1 MCQFSDCR
9 CVHVSCIVSQKSCLR
24 YNEKGQSLKRET
36 WGQSASDL
44 TAGLRGGLTL
54 LYFVEYWLH
63 TEKDE
68 GSNLHCFVVFYSF
81 ICSGLCTQDETLCL
95 ISSIGRILV
104 VWLLEMQ
111 NQNEYSRWKPVLWMI
126 KSPTIQSTVHRFGT
140 RLIHQRCSFVEKK
153 WNFIRSHEIVVPAG

>member
-1 MCQFSDCR
+1 MRRS
-9 CVHVSCIVSQKSCLR
+9 
-24 YNEKGQSLKRET
+24 NPLKERLGGNRSPIYQQVCE
-36 WGQSASDL
+36 
-44 TAGLRGGLTL
+44 GGLTL

-81 ICSGLCTQDETLCL
+81 ICSGLCIQDETLGL

-104 VWLLEMQ
+104 VWLLGMQ

-126 KSPTIQSTVHRFGT
+126 KSPTIQSTQNRDPFNYSAMIICRKEMKLHSFT
-140 RLIHQRCSFVEKK
+140 WNRCACRVTVS
-153 WNFIRSHEIVVPAG
+153 